1 VTTTAQEGDF
11 LESTEGLI
19 FDVKGSC
26 HPPNRI
32 ISYVRYIPDPKGD
45 RKRGKKSYR
54 KIYNL
59 EERHQ
64 FLKEKFPSYLYFDPV
79 FQRELQGVPLE
90 SITKVYHPKE
100 KLAELCTAHRDT
112 LEECAV
118 QLAQSLDIP
127 VETMGISGSILVG
140 LHTVDSDIDVIVYKE
155 ASCIQVYHQLQ
166 KLSEQGVV
174 QQFDTEK
181 AQKKAQFRWGSQ
193 NESLVTLEQK
203 KVMHGLF
210 KGKEYFFRFL
220 KSEYKKYGDIQY
232 IPLHKATLKAVIKDD
247 TESIFTP
254 CRYLIED
261 SSIESIEQLVSLRGR
276 FCEQAQKGDSITAR
290 GTIEKVVSKTK
301 EYYQMMLGDAGDYL
315 LPKRSI
321 Q

>member
-1 VTTTAQEGDF
+1 MTTTAQEGDF

-127 VETMGISGSILVG
+127 GETMGISGSILVG

-166 KLSEQGVV
+166 KLREQGVV

-181 AQKKAQFRWGSQ
+181 AQEKAQFRWGSQ

-220 KSEYKKYGDIQY
+220 KSEYKEYGDIQY

-276 FCEQAQKGDSITAR
+276 FCEQTQKGDSITAR